1 MICAGRKARPGF
13 RAESWAEGRERRED
27 GRRWSLPTHTT
38 GSLCRGRA
46 QSVGGT
52 VSRGAAASGRRYG
65 NLGFR

>member
-1 MICAGRKARPGF
+1 MICADRKARPGF

-27 GRRWSLPTHTT
+27 GRRWSLSAHKL

-46 QSVGGT
+46 QPVGGT
-52 VSRGAAASGRRYG
+52 VSSAQAASGRRYG